1 MRNWRSVVGK
11 AVAPVACRRNAEATS
26 IGADEVRGMAVAH
39 FPGELLQWHV
49 AAFCDELPRA
59 VEPGVSQMIE
69 HRRAEDRPKTLIE
82 SFGAEADGM
91 RELVQI
97 GRVSKVGQQALA
109 RLADA
114 QLLTRRKCACVSRG
128 IEQIEQARQNLH

>member
-1 MRNWRSVVGK
+1 
-11 AVAPVACRRNAEATS
+11 
-26 IGADEVRGMAVAH
+26 
-39 FPGELLQWHV
+39 
-49 AAFCDELPRA
+49 
-59 VEPGVSQMIE
+59 MIE

-97 GRVSKVGQQALA
+97 GRVSQVGQQALA

-114 QLLTRRKCACVSRG
+114 HLLARRKCACVGRG
-128 IEQIEQARQNLH
+128 IEQIEQARQKLH